1 MKKYIF
7 AAVALFLALGSALL
21 FTEMATTYS
30 TLVDEDET
38 ETSEIAIAPESTE
51 TGAIVNVRME
61 TSMGEVLLELYPEKA
76 PETVRNFLSYT
87 NAGTYDGTLF
97 HRIISGF
104 MNQGGG
110 YKLDYEEV
118 DLFQRIINA
127 FKNLVG
133 GYTPDYAQ
141 VEMQRP
147 IPNEAYNG
155 LKNLR
160 GTIAMARTS
169 APHSATSQF
178 FINTADNSM
187 LDHTGRNMSGWGY
200 AVFGK
205 VVSGMEVI
213 DNMAAV
219 QTGSVG
225 PFSQDAPLT
234 PIIIQ
239 KMTEVK

>member
-21 FTEMATTYS
+21 FTEMATTYT
-30 TLVDEDET
+30 TLVDEEAA
-38 ETSEIAIAPESTE
+38 ESSEIAIAPESTA
-51 TGAIVNVRME
+51 TGAVVNVRME
-61 TSMGEVLLELYPEKA
+61 TSMGEVLLELYPDRA

-110 YKLDYEEV
+110 Y
-118 DLFQRIINA
+118 
-127 FKNLVG
+127 
-133 GYTPDYAQ
+133 TPDYVK
-141 VEMQRP
+141 VETQRP

-178 FINTADNSM
+178 FINTADNTM
-187 LDHTGRNMSGWGY
+187 LDHTGKNMSGWGY

-219 QTGSVG
+219 QTGSAG

-234 PIIIQ
+234 PVIIQ
-239 KMTEVK
+239 KMTEVKTTEAPTETNSGQ

>member
-21 FTEMATTYS
+21 FTEMASTYT
-30 TLVDEDET
+30 TLVDEEVA
-38 ETSEIAIAPESTE
+38 ESSQLAIASESTA
-51 TGAIVNVRME
+51 TGAVVNVRME
-61 TSMGEVLLELYPEKA
+61 TSMGDVLLELYPDRA
-76 PETVRNFLSYT
+76 PESVRNFLSYT
-87 NAGTYDGTLF
+87 HAGTYDGTLF

-110 YKLDYEEV
+110 Y
-118 DLFQRIINA
+118 
-127 FKNLVG
+127 
-133 GYTPDYAQ
+133 TPDYVK

-178 FINTADNSM
+178 FINTADNTM
-187 LDHTGRNMSGWGY
+187 LDHTGKTMSGWGY

-205 VVSGMEVI
+205 VVRGMEVI

-219 QTGSVG
+219 QTGSAG

-234 PIIIQ
+234 PVIIQ
-239 KMTEVK
+239 KMTEVKTTEAPTGTDSGQ

>member
-1 MKKYIF
+1 MKKYFF
-7 AAVALFLALGSALL
+7 AAIALFLGIGSVML
-21 FTEMATTYS
+21 FTQMAGTYS
-30 TLVDEDET
+30 TLVDEEVA
-38 ETSEIAIAPESTE
+38 ESSEITIAPESTA
-51 TGAIVNVRME
+51 TGTIVNVRME
-61 TSMGEVLLELYPEKA
+61 TSMGEVLLELYPDRA
-76 PETVRNFLSYT
+76 PETVKNFLSYT

-97 HRIISGF
+97 HRIINGF

-110 YKLDYEEV
+110 YTVDYVKAE
-118 DLFQRIINA
+118 
-127 FKNLVG
+127 
-133 GYTPDYAQ
+133 T
-141 VEMQRP
+141 QRP

-178 FINTADNSM
+178 FINTADNTM
-187 LDHTGRNMSGWGY
+187 LDHTGKNMSGWGY

-213 DNMAAV
+213 DNMAGV

-239 KMTEVK
+239 KMTEVKATEASTATDSGQ